1 MIIIEKA
8 NAKINLFLDIIG
20 RRQDGYHLLKMIM
33 HSIPLYDTIEI
44 DEADNGIILE
54 GSSNCLP
61 WDNTNLAYKAAEA
74 FCRYFNV
81 SYGARIY
88 IDKRIPVAAGLAG
101 GSSDAAAV
109 LRGLNKL
116 WGIKAT
122 VQELRDI
129 ALTLGADVPYC
140 VEGGTVLA
148 EGIGENLIP
157 LKALP
162 QGYLVLIT
170 PPIAISTSAAYKEWD
185 GMDIKP
191 HAAIEPILE
200 AIERKDLRLISKCM
214 FNTLEIVALKHY
226 PIIDEIKN
234 IMFQCGCLGTCM
246 SGSGPSVFGIFDSRV
261 SAVTAVDRLKTIVSG
276 SEVFLLQ
283 LVGEREEIC

>member
-1 MIIIEKA
+1 MRIIEKA
-8 NAKINLFLDIIG
+8 NAKINIFLDIIG

-33 HSIPLYDTIEI
+33 HSIPLYDTVEIE
-44 DEADNGIILE
+44 EADNGIVLE
-54 GSSNCLP
+54 GSSSCLP

-74 FCRYFNV
+74 FCSYFNI
-81 SYGARIY
+81 SYGVRIY
-88 IDKRIPVAAGLAG
+88 VDKRIPVAAGLAG

-116 WGIKAT
+116 WGIKAA

-148 EGIGENLIP
+148 EGIGESLAL

-170 PPIAISTSAAYKEWD
+170 PPIAISTAEAYKEWD
-185 GMDIKP
+185 ETIIKS
-191 HAAIEPILE
+191 HASIEPLLKAIEHLDLE
-200 AIERKDLRLISKCM
+200 AIGKCL
-214 FNTLEIVALKHY
+214 FNTLETVMVKRY
-226 PIIDEIKN
+226 PLIDEIKKV
-234 IMFQCGCLGTCM
+234 MVQCHCLGSCM
-246 SGSGPSVFGIFDSRV
+246 SGSGPSVFGIFDNR
-261 SAVTAVDRLKTIVSG
+261 AKAIAAVDSLKTIVSG
-276 SEVFLLQ
+276 SEVFLLP
-283 LVGEREEIC
+283 LVGEREEVC